1 MAKGDHITVKRMG
14 GVYTHHGIDMGDG
27 TVIHYSGELF
37 NIKDAH
43 VCRVPLEEFCK
54 GEKHTVIKYPPGKA
68 RPVKEVIKTAKSF
81 LGERK
86 YNILLRN
93 CEHFAVGCK
102 TGAWKSKQVERVV
115 KTAIAVTATA
125 AVVVITAA
133 GAYASRRRK
142 G

>member
-14 GVYTHHGIDMGDG
+14 GLYSHHGIDVGDG

-37 NIKDAH
+37 NIRNAE
-43 VCRVPLEEFCK
+43 VCRIPMEEFCK
-54 GEKHTVIKYPPGKA
+54 GEEAVVVQYPPEKV
-68 RPVKEVIKTAKSF
+68 RTVKEVIKTAKSF

-86 YNILLRN
+86 YSILLRN

-102 TGAWKSKQVERVV
+102 TGQWKSRQVERVIKAAV
-115 KTAIAVTATA
+115 AVTATA